1 MTPFTSLK
9 SRISL
14 WLDGNRGELFV
25 RGVSSSA
32 WSFVYSASI
41 AELLNKHSQ
50 LIVAASTEEAEKF
63 WDDLKH
69 HKNILF
75 YPSLGH
81 SPYTSILSSESALL
95 QRFRVLAELAHATHP
110 ITVITSVDAA
120 NLLVPP
126 PEFFKSNTLTLK
138 VDDIIS
144 PYDLAEKLVEL
155 GYRAVPS
162 VEEPGTFVRKG
173 EIFDIYPLRE
183 RPVRLHYFDDLIESI
198 QEVDP
203 ETQKSTPG
211 KLNEVLI
218 APGPAILSRE
228 QYSAKLRENLPQ
240 PQPQFKNRYDIRKN
254 IFQQLAQGN
263 LFDNYP
269 VYVPLFFAN
278 PVPLLSYFRGKT
290 VVTEI
295 NRDNGHQ
302 EWATTLDGWRNDF
315 IEEADKNDSSVVL
328 PAPDKLTLQN
338 FNESPEYPTMVIES
352 LDVGVD
358 LSEAISQD
366 LHLGLT
372 PLKTHILPKIQAK
385 LGIVPDNKFEYIKA
399 LLGALKDELRH
410 DARLLI
416 VPRNESSRNEF
427 EYLLKENDLPLSGEQ
442 VGWLQTNLS
451 EGFYYKA
458 EKLWVLSEG
467 DLFASKQRKA
477 KKAATTD
484 PDLFAEQIA
493 TMRPGDYVVH
503 RDFGVGVYR
512 GLEGIKVGDQES
524 DFLVIEYENR
534 DKVYVPVYRMNMV
547 QKHADA
553 NAEVKVANLNSKKF
567 SEAKTRAQQ
576 SVKKLAFDLLRM
588 QAERKLIGGYPYS
601 APDHLYREFE
611 MSFPFEETPDQL
623 KAINDVLED
632 MQAQNAMDRLVC
644 GDVGFGKTEVA
655 MRAAFKAVLDKKQV
669 VILVPTTVLALQHFH
684 SFRNRFKNFPVTI
697 EMLSRFKTAKET
709 AEVIKGTKEG
719 RVDIVVGT
727 HAVLSDKVEFNDL
740 GLVII
745 DEEHRFGVN
754 HKEKLKVIKNGVDVL
769 TMTATPIPRTLQLA
783 FLGIR
788 DMSIIQTAPP
798 RRQAIKTYLIKE
810 DDLTLKSAIEK
821 ELSRGGQVFYVHNR
835 VHDIE
840 EHEIYLK
847 KLVPRARTITTHGQ
861 LPERELEKRIRD
873 FYEHK
878 GDILLSTTIIE
889 SGIDIPNANTMI
901 IDRADT
907 YGLAQLHQL
916 RGRIG
921 RSDRKA
927 YAYFMIPNHRLMSDI
942 ASRRLQAIQTYA
954 DMGSGF
960 GLASADLEIRGAGDI
975 LGGEQ
980 HGHVEQIGLELY
992 LDLLQEAVLDLKGE
1006 QRTKVRNIEI
1016 QAPFNAFIPN
1026 SFIVDHATRLKYYKR
1041 LSNAQNLTRLD
1052 EIAQEM
1058 ADVFGLIPKELEA
1071 LLCILRSRLWFQPVG
1086 VRLVKVASSNITLY
1100 FDQDVLSGNDKL
1112 RDHILG
1118 LFLGKPKLYKVNPD
1132 SSVVCYFK
1140 ETVSQQTLL
1149 DFAKHIAGQIGA

>member
-1 MTPFTSLK
+1 MTPFSNLK
-9 SRISL
+9 SRLSL
-14 WLDGNRGELFV
+14 WLDGNQGELFI
-25 RGVSSSA
+25 RGVSSGA
-32 WSFVYSASI
+32 WNFIYTAAI
-41 AELLNKHSQ
+41 AELLKNKSQ
-50 LIVAASTEEAEKF
+50 LIVAPTAEEAERI
-63 WDDLKH
+63 WDDLGQH
-69 HKNILF
+69 DRALF
-75 YPSLGH
+75 YPGLGH
-81 SPYTSILSSESALL
+81 SPYTTIQASESALL
-95 QRFRVLAELAHATHP
+95 QRFRVLAQLAQDDGP
-110 ITVITSVDAA
+110 WIVVTSVEAA

-126 PEFFKSNTLTLK
+126 PSFFRDNVFALG
-138 VDDIIS
+138 VDDII
-144 PYDLAEKLVEL
+144 PPHDLAEKLVSL

-173 EIFDIYPLRE
+173 EIFDIYPLRD
-183 RPVRLHYFDDLIESI
+183 RPLRLHYFDDLIESI
-198 QEVDP
+198 HEMDP
-203 ETQKSTPG
+203 ETQKSTSI
-211 KLNEVLI
+211 KLERVFL

-228 QYSAKLRENLPQ
+228 NFTAKLREKLPQ
-240 PQPQFKNRYDIRKN
+240 ARPQFKNRYDVRKG

-269 VYVPLFFAN
+269 VYVPLFFGETTSLAD
-278 PVPLLSYFRGKT
+278 YFSPRNT
-290 VVTEI
+290 VVTEL
-295 NRDNGHQ
+295 NRENGQ
-302 EWATTLDGWRNDF
+302 REWEHIFDSWSAEYQSE
-315 IEEADKNDSSVVL
+315 IENTDSGVVL
-328 PAPDKLTLQN
+328 PGPEHLAHPLFKSAGLPTLVVEPLDVSVDLN
-338 FNESPEYPTMVIES
+338 SELSPE
-352 LDVGVD
+352 
-358 LSEAISQD
+358 

-372 PLKTHILPKIQAK
+372 SLKAQLLPKIQAK
-385 LGIVPDNKFEYIKA
+385 NGVVPDNKFDFIKS
-399 LLGALKDELRH
+399 LLGALRDEIRH
-410 DARLLI
+410 GAKLLV
-416 VPRNESSRNEF
+416 VPRNESSRQEF
-427 EYLLKENDLPLSGEQ
+427 TFLLRENDLPQDEDK
-442 VGWLQTNLS
+442 VGWLQAPLS
-451 EGFYYKA
+451 EGFYYRA
-458 EKLWVLSEG
+458 ENLWVLSEG
-467 DLFASKQRKA
+467 DLFASKQ
-477 KKAATTD
+477 KKTKKTATTD
-484 PDLFAEQIA
+484 PDLFAEQLA
-493 TMRPGDYVVH
+493 TMRPGDFVVH
-503 RDFGVGVYR
+503 RDFGIGTYR
-512 GLEGIKVGDQES
+512 GLESLKIGDQES

-534 DKVYVPVYRMNMV
+534 DKVYVPVYRLNMV

-553 NAEVKVANLNSKKF
+553 SADVKVANLNSKKF
-567 SEAKTRAQQ
+567 AEAKARAGQ

-588 QAERKLIGGYPYS
+588 QAERKLAGGYPFS
-601 APDHLYREFE
+601 PPEHLFREFE

-632 MQAQNAMDRLVC
+632 MQNQSAMDRLVC

-669 VILVPTTVLALQHFH
+669 VVLVPTTVLALQHFH
-684 SFRNRFKNFPVTI
+684 SFKNRFKNFPVAI
-697 EMLSRFKTAKET
+697 EMLSRFKSAKES
-709 AEVIKGTKEG
+709 AEIIRQVKDGKI
-719 RVDIVVGT
+719 DIVVGT
-727 HAVLSDKVEFNDL
+727 HAVLSEKVEFNDL
-740 GLVII
+740 GLVVI

-754 HKEKLKVIKNGVDVL
+754 HKEKLKVLKSGVDVL

-810 DDLTLKSAIEK
+810 DDLTLKSAIDK

-840 EHEIYLK
+840 EHELYLK
-847 KLVPRARTITTHGQ
+847 KLVPQARIITTHGQ

-927 YAYFMIPNHRLMSDI
+927 YAYFMVPNHRLLSDI

-992 LDLLQEAVLDLKGE
+992 LDLLQEAVHELKGD
-1006 QRTKVRNIEI
+1006 QRLKVRNIEI

-1026 SFIVDHATRLKYYKR
+1026 SYISDHATRLKYYKR
-1041 LSNAQNLTRLD
+1041 LSNSQTLARLD
-1052 EIAQEM
+1052 EVAAEM

-1071 LLCILRSRLWFQPVG
+1071 LLAILRSRLWFQPVG
-1086 VRLVKVASSNITLY
+1086 VRLVKVSGTSVVLF
-1100 FDQDVLSGNDKL
+1100 FDQEVLSGNEQL
-1112 RDHILG
+1112 RDHILSH
-1118 LFLGKPKLYKVNPD
+1118 FLGKPKLYKVNPD
-1132 SSVVCYFK
+1132 SSVQCLFK
-1140 ETVSQQTLL
+1140 EPVDQRMLL
-1149 DFAKHIAGQIGA
+1149 EFAKHIAGQIGA